1 MPFKKKKNETEM
13 TAEQN
18 PQEEEEKAGGKL
30 GLALVTI
37 LVIAI

>member
-18 PQEEEEKAGGKL
+18 PEEEEEKAQRLWRRKL
-30 GLALVTI
+30 
-37 LVIAI
+37 